1 MIFSKLYRAHIP
13 KIFNQFQRVRL
24 HHNNAP
30 SVKTPTGL
38 FRNPALS
45 TPQGFKTEANKVLK
59 RVGFLVQ
66 RISNATTDVV
76 ELRKVVKNL
85 DRLSDLLCSVIDTA
99 EFVRNSHPD
108 QNFVNAAND
117 VYEELCFYMNSLN
130 TNTDLYKVLNQVL
143 STPDITAKFSP
154 EELQVAKIFL
164 RDFEK
169 SGVNLPSSDR
179 EQYVQLS
186 NKIITLGQQFIHP
199 PLRVFFRGIKID
211 ESKLDG
217 LPLSYHKDLVR
228 RKNNDMFLYISQ
240 WSAQIV
246 LKYIKDEEIRKQMY
260 TTINSAS
267 KEQIQL
273 LEDLLKTRAELAKL
287 IGMKSYGDVFISDKM
302 LKKPEYV
309 QTFLR
314 SFADHH
320 KQKALSELQTLR
332 EAKQQFTKDKELPIV
347 YAWDR
352 DFYTEKIKS
361 SSQTQQLPPISSY
374 FSVES
379 VIEGLSCLFSRLYG
393 ISFEASE
400 ILPGEAWCEDIY
412 KFDVIDEKEGKV
424 GTIYCDLFNRFGKL
438 QTAAHYT
445 VRCSRRVDD
454 DDALGDLPSGYD
466 PAELDDLATSD
477 PGAIVNGR
485 PGRYQLP
492 IVVLTCDFAKSKDQ
506 NVPTLLN
513 LIEVETLFH
522 EMGHAMHSM
531 IGRTDFHNVSG
542 TRCPTDF
549 VELPSILMEHFVY
562 SPSVLSLFA
571 KHYETKE
578 PLPLELIQHYSK
590 ERLQFTAIETQSQI
604 VMSLLDQLYHSS
616 IVSRESSPNFD
627 TTSILANL
635 QDTVGL
641 FPSVPGT
648 AWQTQFFH
656 LFGYGAGYYSYL
668 FCRTLAGKIWK
679 DLFEK
684 DPLSREAG
692 ERFKEELLKWGG
704 SKDPW
709 ICIGRTLRDER
720 IMNGDSKSVAIVGE
734 WRKIDKEN
742 SEIENNVYKY
752 NCQAQQEP

>member
-1 MIFSKLYRAHIP
+1 
-13 KIFNQFQRVRL
+13 
-24 HHNNAP
+24 
-30 SVKTPTGL
+30 
-38 FRNPALS
+38 
-45 TPQGFKTEANKVLK
+45 
-59 RVGFLVQ
+59 
-66 RISNATTDVV
+66 
-76 ELRKVVKNL
+76 
-85 DRLSDLLCSVIDTA
+85 
-99 EFVRNSHPD
+99 
-108 QNFVNAAND
+108 
-117 VYEELCFYMNSLN
+117 
-130 TNTDLYKVLNQVL
+130 
-143 STPDITAKFSP
+143 
-154 EELQVAKIFL
+154 
-164 RDFEK
+164 
-169 SGVNLPSSDR
+169 
-179 EQYVQLS
+179 
-186 NKIITLGQQFIHP
+186 
-199 PLRVFFRGIKID
+199 
-211 ESKLDG
+211 
-217 LPLSYHKDLVR
+217 
-228 RKNNDMFLYISQ
+228 
-240 WSAQIV
+240 
-246 LKYIKDEEIRKQMY
+246 
-260 TTINSAS
+260 
-267 KEQIQL
+267 
-273 LEDLLKTRAELAKL
+273 
-287 IGMKSYGDVFISDKM
+287 
-302 LKKPEYV
+302 
-309 QTFLR
+309 
-314 SFADHH
+314 
-320 KQKALSELQTLR
+320 
-332 EAKQQFTKDKELPIV
+332 
-347 YAWDR
+347 
-352 DFYTEKIKS
+352 
-361 SSQTQQLPPISSY
+361 
-374 FSVES
+374 ES

-522 EMGHAMHSM
+522 EM
-531 IGRTDFHNVSG
+531 G

-734 WRKIDKEN
+734 WVYWISSRATISKTAPHSLPASLKTDQSFTGSFEVHDQIRFCLFGLDGGVVTFIALNVGGVFFNTTKKTLLKHGDGYFSSLFNNAMERVYNERNNIFIDRNGKLFEYLRNDKLLKRIHDDKELLEDLLTEAEFFGIN
-742 SEIENNVYKY
+742 KLVNDIKSLIDPGIEKIHYHVVTTGIESLTYYRCPHGHDPERIGEGRYSSSNCRHTSVELVEDNVYFILS
-752 NCQAQQEP
+752 NN